1 MDTIGKDLLT
11 VEATVKWFNQFKGY
25 GFVTVSSVS
34 SDVFLHFSTLEKAHL
49 DHLNNGDTV
58 SCKIQKTDRG
68 YQVISIDKVLKCI
81 KYATEDSKTMEVT
94 GQTKWFNPLKG
105 FGFAQLPSGEDVF
118 IHSSLLLK
126 SGLKGL
132 EPNIPVRL
140 TVRKTNFGYEA
151 INVQRA
157 K

>member
-1 MDTIGKDLLT
+1 MDTIEKDLLT

-25 GFVTVSSVS
+25 GFVTVSGID
-34 SDVFLHFSTLEKAHL
+34 SDIFLHFSTLEMAHL
-49 DHLNNGDTV
+49 DHLNNGD
-58 SCKIQKTDRG
+58 SIACKIQKTSRG
-68 YQVISIDKVLKCI
+68 YQVISVDKVLKCV
-81 KYATEDSKTMEVT
+81 KYETEDSKIVDIV

-105 FGFAQLPSGEDVF
+105 FGFAQLPTGEDVF

-132 EPNIPVRL
+132 EPNVPVKL

-151 INVQRA
+151 VNVQRVQ
-157 K
+157 